1 MRLGSRTNCGLTSV
15 GRSVYYIC
23 CFRPLSSWTVFQR
36 RSMCS
41 SQPAIVQLPGRFSR
55 TPLSVRYVSH
65 VDFFVKYYYSLH
77 SPVYGERAV
86 CQVTSPP
93 LTLQREA
100 KQLRYTRLMLSRTNN
115 AHALYSELMKRITV
129 FYHDTMKPPE
139 VYTTLQIA

>member
-41 SQPAIVQLPGRFSR
+41 SQPAIVQLPRRFSR

-77 SPVYGERAV
+77 SPVYGERAMFAKSLHRLLRCNV
-86 CQVTSPP
+86 EQSNCATLGSCWVVQTTRTPCIPSLWSALLYFITTPWSP
-93 LTLQREA
+93 R
-100 KQLRYTRLMLSRTNN
+100 RSIRLYR
-115 AHALYSELMKRITV
+115 
-129 FYHDTMKPPE
+129 
-139 VYTTLQIA
+139 